1 MFGHLCVWNSN
12 TYSLADN
19 CKTLSKLNF
28 YSADIK
34 SKAKQNLCGLWDF
47 RMTSTSR
54 CKTDSTVHTQHWQ
67 HCYGSLRTQTWQE
80 AEAATQ
86 EVTALSMTNTT
97 DVRWV
102 YQTPD
107 RPDDRTDRTQRPVC
121 LVTIFQQPPPTPIST
136 VSHWQ
141 RGHWLQGVFVMGCW
155 KSCYS
160 VGADG
165 KRLSH
170 SCASL
175 VRTV

>member
-1 MFGHLCVWNSN
+1 MFSHLCVWNS
-12 TYSLADN
+12 YSLADN
-19 CKTLSKLNF
+19 CKTLSNF
-28 YSADIK
+28 YSADID
-34 SKAKQNLCGLWDF
+34 SEAKPKTTRLSHDF
-47 RMTSTSR
+47 NVSMRDRSDCPHVDWEQR
-54 CKTDSTVHTQHWQ
+54 C
-67 HCYGSLRTQTWQE
+67 GSLRTQTWQE

-107 RPDDRTDRTQRPVC
+107 RADDRTDRTQRPAC
-121 LVTIFQQPPPTPIST
+121 LGTISQQPPPTPPST
-136 VSHWQ
+136 VSHWR
-141 RGHWLQGVFVMGCW
+141 RGHWLQGVFVMGRC